1 MGWQPG
7 VVLSTTLNVRVVLRA
22 SGIAAAIG
30 NLLWIDSRRLS
41 GPIGTAGRHRK
52 VGIGGAVRTRR
63 LLVLG
68 TQLRLPLPRVGRYL
82 LVVYAKLVG

>member
-7 VVLSTTLNVRVVLRA
+7 VVLSTTLNVRVGLRA

-30 NLLWIDSRRLS
+30 NLLWIDSRRRS

-52 VGIGGAVRTRR
+52 VGIGGTVRTWRV
-63 LLVLG
+63 LVLG
-68 TQLRLPLPRVGRYL
+68 TQLGLALPRAGRNL
-82 LVVYAKLVG
+82 LVVYAELIG